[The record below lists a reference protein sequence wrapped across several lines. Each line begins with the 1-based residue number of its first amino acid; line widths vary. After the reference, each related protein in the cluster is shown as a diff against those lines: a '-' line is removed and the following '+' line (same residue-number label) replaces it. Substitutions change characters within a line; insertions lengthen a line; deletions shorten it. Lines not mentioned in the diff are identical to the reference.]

1 LYAYLLVRILPR
13 TMGRANP
20 KKVKAPTKAVVVSS
34 DTGNKEKFEG
44 TQGKIAE
51 YFPCSISLKV
61 YNEGA
66 TDIDE
71 GKKKG
76 KGKKTVKAPKPA
88 KQTVAER
95 DAVRVEGLHK
105 IEKEFLIMT
114 IVDGKPTKMRERLY
128 IPWEK
133 VIQFVSLL

>member
-1 LYAYLLVRILPR
+1 MYAYLLLLILPR
-13 TMGRANP
+13 TMGRNP
-20 KKVKAPTKAVVVSS
+20 PNKVKPLTKAVVVSS
-34 DTGNKEKFEG
+34 DKGNKEKLAE

-61 YNEGA
+61 YNEGP

-71 GKKKG
+71 GKKKS
-76 KGKKTVKAPKPA
+76 KGKKAGKAPKPA

-114 IVDGKPTKMRERLY
+114 VVDGKPTKMRERLY

>member
-1 LYAYLLVRILPR
+1 LYAYLLLRILPR
-13 TMGRANP
+13 TMGRNLP
-20 KKVKAPTKAVVVSS
+20 KKVKPPTKAVVVSS
-34 DTGNKEKFEG
+34 EKGNKEKLAE

-61 YNEGA
+61 YNEGP

-71 GKKKG
+71 GKKKS
-76 KGKKTVKAPKPA
+76 KGKKAVKAPKPA